1 MDVDTFWQIVEDA
14 RGSAD
19 PVTGSEAVADGV
31 VTRLATLPPEQI
43 VDFDVAF
50 QRIRSHAFRWDV
62 WAAAAVINAGCT
74 DDRFLDFL
82 GWLAAQG
89 RKVWEAA
96 LADPDSL
103 ADILD
108 RPDRPG
114 AGSLTFTFCEPMAFA
129 ASAAHEQVT
138 GDGEAFWTALDVHDA
153 AQDAADDA
161 AQEAGSADPDG
172 DPAAADLSG
181 GPAGEPIDFQDADQ
195 LRARLPRLSRLY
207 LPA

>member
-1 MDVDTFWQIVEDA
+1 VDLDTFWQIVEDA

-19 PVTGSEAVADGV
+19 PVSGSDAVADGV
-31 VTRLATLPPEQI
+31 VGRLVTLPPDEI
-43 VDFDVAF
+43 VEFDVVF
-50 QRIRSHAFRWDV
+50 QQVRSHAFRWDV
-62 WAAAAVINAGCT
+62 WAAASVVNAGCT

-89 RKVWEAA
+89 RKVWDSA

-129 ASAAHEQVT
+129 ASQAHAQVT
-138 GDGEAFWTALDVHDA
+138 GDDEAFWQALDARDTAAADGGTDDADERSSGPAGDPIDFADA
-153 AQDAADDA
+153 AQL
-161 AQEAGSADPDG
+161 Q
-172 DPAAADLSG
+172 
-181 GPAGEPIDFQDADQ
+181 
-195 LRARLPRLSRLY
+195 ARLPRLSRLY
-207 LPA
+207 LAG

>member
-1 MDVDTFWQIVEDA
+1 MDLDTFWQIVEDA
-14 RGSAD
+14 RGAAD
-19 PVTGSEAVADGV
+19 PVIGSEAVADGV
-31 VTRLATLPPEQI
+31 VARLASLPPDEI
-43 VDFDVAF
+43 VAFDVTF
-50 QRIRSHAFRWDV
+50 QRIRTHAFRWDV
-62 WAAAAVINAGCT
+62 WAAAALINAGCS

-89 RKVWEAA
+89 RKVWDAT

-138 GDGEAFWTALDVHDA
+138 GDGEAFWEALD
-153 AQDAADDA
+153 
-161 AQEAGSADPDG
+161 AQEAEGSHQDADDRG
-172 DPAAADLSG
+172 S
-181 GPAGEPIDFQDADQ
+181 GPAGEPIDFADPAQ
-195 LRARLPRLSRLY
+195 LQARLPRLSRLY
-207 LPA
+207 LPAP